1 MRAAQE
7 VKKNLP
13 DTLLTNPIMNRFFES
28 FLSIEVHV
36 LIRFG
41 RWSEILS
48 REVPTDHQV
57 RCIWLGSL
65 QITGISLTSDRI
77 GNLLQQHYSL
87 DN

>member
-13 DTLLTNPIMNRFFES
+13 DTLLANPIMNRFFES
-28 FLSIEVHV
+28 FVSIDVHV

-41 RWSEILS
+41 KWKEILS

-57 RCIWLGSL
+57 GCVF
-65 QITGISLTSDRI
+65 
-77 GNLLQQHYSL
+77 
-87 DN
+87 

>member
-57 RCIWLGSL
+57 RCVRFRV
-65 QITGISLTSDRI
+65 TSNNCHLIQSD
-77 GNLLQQHYSL
+77 
-87 DN
+87 